1 MCILDGLFGVQP
13 GDRPCVKHEDY
24 VKILQDIDKNRSS
37 LTFLSKNPLYKGV
50 SRDSS
55 LTSSLT

>member
-1 MCILDGLFGVQP
+1 MCILYGLFGVQP
-13 GDRPCVKHEDY
+13 GDRLYVKHEDY

>member
-1 MCILDGLFGVQP
+1 MCILYGLFGVQP
-13 GDRPCVKHEDY
+13 GDSPCVKHEDY

-55 LTSSLT
+55 LT

>member
-1 MCILDGLFGVQP
+1 MCILYGLFGVQP

-55 LTSSLT
+55 LT